1 MSGTNYEIACILGF
15 ESDEEEPFVVDAL
28 STTKLSRLK
37 ELIKEEMNAQ
47 AIAAK
52 DLILWKVCFNDYF

>member
-1 MSGTNYEIACILGF
+1 MSGRNYVIWCILGF
-15 ESDEEEPFVVDAL
+15 ESDEEEPFNVDAL
-28 STTKLSRLK
+28 STTTFSRLK
-37 ELIKEEMNAQ
+37 RLIKEEKN